1 MFKKRG
7 LDMSTLHIVA
17 LLIVALS
24 LILVVVVGIISYSK
38 AKPALKN
45 IKNTREEINQK
56 VTYFQREGEHLKER
70 VDHLNTRVQGV
81 QKELEVKSLQ
91 FDELMDEKGQF
102 STSLR
107 YLQNHAGDYASGI
120 SSNLKDE
127 LQEDGPK
134 LAKTFKRAFKKTW
147 GRQKVRYQR

>member
-1 MFKKRG
+1 
-7 LDMSTLHIVA
+7 MSTGTIIA
-17 LLIVALS
+17 LLIIAIS
-24 LILVVVVGIISYSK
+24 LILVVVVGILSYNK

-45 IKNTREEINQK
+45 IQNTREVIDQKIN
-56 VTYFQREGEHLKER
+56 YFTREGEHLKER
-70 VDHLNTRVQGV
+70 VDLLNTRVQGV
-81 QKELEVKSLQ
+81 QKEIEVKSIQ
-91 FDELMDEKGQF
+91 FDDLMDEQGQF

-107 YLQNHAGDYASGI
+107 YLQSHAGDYASGI

-147 GRQKVRYQR
+147 GKQKVRYQR

>member
-1 MFKKRG
+1 
-7 LDMSTLHIVA
+7 MSTGTIIA
-17 LLIVALS
+17 LLIVDIS
-24 LILVVVVGIISYSK
+24 LILVVVVGILSYNK

-45 IKNTREEINQK
+45 IQNTREVIDQKIN
-56 VTYFQREGEHLKER
+56 YFTREGEHLKER
-70 VDHLNTRVQGV
+70 VDLLNTRVQGV
-81 QKELEVKSLQ
+81 QKEIEVKSIQ
-91 FDELMDEKGQF
+91 FDDLMDEQGQF

-107 YLQNHAGDYASGI
+107 YLQSHAGDYASGI

-147 GRQKVRYQR
+147 GKQKVRYQR

>member
-1 MFKKRG
+1 
-7 LDMSTLHIVA
+7 MSTGTIIA
-17 LLIVALS
+17 LLIVAIS
-24 LILVVVVGIISYSK
+24 LILVVVVGILSYNK

-45 IKNTREEINQK
+45 IQNTREVIDQKIN
-56 VTYFQREGEHLKER
+56 YFTREGEHLKER
-70 VDHLNTRVQGV
+70 VDLLNTRVQGV
-81 QKELEVKSLQ
+81 QKELEVKSIQ
-91 FDELMDEKGQF
+91 FDDLMDEQGQF

-107 YLQNHAGDYASGI
+107 YLQSHAGDYASGI

>member
-1 MFKKRG
+1 
-7 LDMSTLHIVA
+7 MSTGTIIA
-17 LLIVALS
+17 LLIVAIS
-24 LILVVVVGIISYSK
+24 LILVVIVGILSYNK

-45 IKNTREEINQK
+45 IQNTREVIDQKIN
-56 VTYFQREGEHLKER
+56 YFTREGEHLKER
-70 VDHLNTRVQGV
+70 VDLLNTRVQGV
-81 QKELEVKSLQ
+81 QKELEVKSIQ
-91 FDELMDEKGQF
+91 FDDLMDEEGQF

-107 YLQNHAGDYASGI
+107 YLQSHAGDYASGI

-147 GRQKVRYQR
+147 GKQKVRYQR

>member
-1 MFKKRG
+1 
-7 LDMSTLHIVA
+7 MSTGTIIA
-17 LLIVALS
+17 LLIVGIS
-24 LILVVVVGIISYSK
+24 LILVVVVGILSYNK

-45 IKNTREEINQK
+45 IQNTREVIDQKIN
-56 VTYFQREGEHLKER
+56 YFTREGEHLKER
-70 VDHLNTRVQGV
+70 VDLLNTRVQGV
-81 QKELEVKSLQ
+81 QKELEVKSIQ
-91 FDELMDEKGQF
+91 FDDLMDEEGQF

-107 YLQNHAGDYASGI
+107 YLQSHAGDYASGI

-147 GRQKVRYQR
+147 GKQKVRYQR

>member
-1 MFKKRG
+1 
-7 LDMSTLHIVA
+7 MSTGTIIA
-17 LLIVALS
+17 LLIVAIS
-24 LILVVVVGIISYSK
+24 LILVVVVGILSYNK

-45 IKNTREEINQK
+45 IQNTREVIDQKIN
-56 VTYFQREGEHLKER
+56 YFTREGEHLKER
-70 VDHLNTRVQGV
+70 VDLLNTRVQGV
-81 QKELEVKSLQ
+81 QKELEVKSIQ
-91 FDELMDEKGQF
+91 FDDLMDEEGQF

-107 YLQNHAGDYASGI
+107 YLQSHAGDYASGI

-147 GRQKVRYQR
+147 GKQKVRYQR

>member
-1 MFKKRG
+1 
-7 LDMSTLHIVA
+7 MSTGTIIA
-17 LLIVALS
+17 LLIVAIS
-24 LILVVVVGIISYSK
+24 LILVVVVGILSYNK

-45 IKNTREEINQK
+45 IQNTREVIDQKIN
-56 VTYFQREGEHLKER
+56 YFTREGEHLKER
-70 VDHLNTRVQGV
+70 VDLLNTRVQGV
-81 QKELEVKSLQ
+81 QKELEVKSIQ
-91 FDELMDEKGQF
+91 FDDLMDEQGQF

-107 YLQNHAGDYASGI
+107 YLQSHAGDYASGI

-147 GRQKVRYQR
+147 GKQKVRYQR